1 MIIIDDHCW
10 QRQVPEHHK
19 RNIKNQELRIAEYFV
34 GWDGELETCRLWEL
48 LVRICPFLN
57 LTAEWRT
64 VLCTARQSRAE
75 RQCGESWHTVTVTL
89 SQMRQQKLPRT
100 WGPRTQ
106 GPPKNTHCWQ
116 QTIGLLET
124 NWSCNLLTKELCL
137 VLFSA
142 AVFEQSQ
149 CLGCQP

>member
-19 RNIKNQELRIAEYFV
+19 RNIKNQEWGSQNIL
-34 GWDGELETCRLWEL
+34 WDGTENWRLVVCGNCWSGFAHSSTWQL
-48 LVRICPFLN
+48 SDALYSAP
-57 LTAEWRT
+57 
-64 VLCTARQSRAE
+64 RQSRAE